1 MQPAVKN
8 HTDKKLN
15 PDLESLLKRVESGKE
30 PMTRRKNI
38 DEFLEDVDKITLK
51 E

>member
-1 MQPAVKN
+1 MQPAIKN

-30 PMTRRKNI
+30 PMKKRNNI
-38 DEFLEDVDKITLK
+38 NEFLEDIDKITA
-51 E
+51 EE